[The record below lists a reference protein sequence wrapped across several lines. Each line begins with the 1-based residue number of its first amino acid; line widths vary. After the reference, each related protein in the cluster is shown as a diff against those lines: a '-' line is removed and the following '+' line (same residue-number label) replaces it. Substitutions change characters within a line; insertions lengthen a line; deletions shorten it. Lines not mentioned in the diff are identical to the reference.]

1 MRVIEIP
8 QNDVGAEIGFTV
20 LERDGSIKNLTGYTP
35 HFIIWTLGTP
45 GTLLLDG
52 TCVIVVAASGT
63 CKYTTVLGDI
73 NMDPDRYQGEI
84 ELTNVGGDRLSTLP
98 FTVRIT
104 ESPTS

>member
-20 LERDGSIKNLTGYTP
+20 LERDGTAKNLTGYTP

-63 CKYTTVLGDI
+63 CKYTTVLNDI
-73 NMDPDRYQGEI
+73 DMDPGR
-84 ELTNVGGDRLSTLP
+84 
-98 FTVRIT
+98 
-104 ESPTS
+104 